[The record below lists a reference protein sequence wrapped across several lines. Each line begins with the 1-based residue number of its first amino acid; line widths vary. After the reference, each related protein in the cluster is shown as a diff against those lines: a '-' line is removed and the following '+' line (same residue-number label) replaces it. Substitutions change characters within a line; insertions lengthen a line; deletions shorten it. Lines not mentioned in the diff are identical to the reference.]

1 MAAQAFSFFFKH
13 VLQKP
18 YQTPSFLYPARD
30 AKLPVVMT
38 VEDVIR
44 ILNAIDNVKHKMVL
58 SLIYSTGLRLQE
70 VVHLKLNH
78 IDRQSMCI
86 KVVAGKG
93 KKDRFVALSDHILTA
108 LTKYYIQYKPVDFL
122 FNGTKKGSP
131 YSCRSVQH
139 ILENTLRKV
148 NLSQKGYSIH
158 TLRHSYIHNSLFVF
172 YRYSLSRFARD
183 ATHLLENG
191 ADLPA
196 IKRLMGHCNIS
207 QTIQYVHIS
216 TKHIRSVVN
225 PYDIIFDKL
234 LPEDN

>member
-30 AKLPVVMT
+30 AKLPVVMS

-44 ILNAIDNVKHKMVL
+44 ILNAVDNMKHKMVL

-70 VVHLKLNH
+70 VVNIKLNH
-78 IDRQSMCI
+78 IDSKAMCI

-93 KKDRFVALSDHILTA
+93 KKDRYVALSDHILTA
-108 LTKYYIQYKPVDFL
+108 LRKYYVQYKPVDFL
-122 FNGTKKGSP
+122 FNGNKKGSP

-148 NLSQKGYSIH
+148 KLSQKGYSIH
-158 TLRHSYIHNSLFVF
+158 TLRHSY
-172 YRYSLSRFARD
+172 

-196 IKRLMGHCNIS
+196 IKQLMGHCNIS
-207 QTIQYVHIS
+207 QTMQYVHIS

-225 PYDIIFDKL
+225 PYDIIFHQL
-234 LPEDN
+234 LTEDN